1 MVRLKVKNLAQE
13 TSTITTITQLDEIPV
28 PTTAEELAAAEAEL
42 AKLTTETGGY
52 SNYTSTT
59 DSSRGLLGVINNLSI
74 DHNLANSD
82 AGVIEKGI
90 NTIIDKFHLFED
102 IALLRRELV
111 SKKKLKRTDNGSEYW
126 KV

>member
-1 MVRLKVKNLAQE
+1 MEKLINE
-13 TSTITTITQLDEIPV
+13 LDEIVRWPKK
-28 PTTAEELAAAEAEL
+28 PSDK
-42 AKLTTETGGY
+42 AKVIQLLSTKFEYEIKYTEK
-52 SNYTSTT
+52 
-59 DSSRGLLGVINNLSI
+59 
-74 DHNLANSD
+74 
-82 AGVIEKGI
+82 EI